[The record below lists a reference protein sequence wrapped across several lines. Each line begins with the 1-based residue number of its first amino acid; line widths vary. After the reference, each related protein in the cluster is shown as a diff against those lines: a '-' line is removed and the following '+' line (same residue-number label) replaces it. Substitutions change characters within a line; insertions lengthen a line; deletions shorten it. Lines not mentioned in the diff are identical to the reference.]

1 MKLTLRPT
9 SEQDEGFLRHLIIET
24 AAAELGAS
32 AWPEPL
38 RSQILD
44 MEYARR
50 RHANRTNDPEVQ
62 SSVIQVDGVDAGWI
76 VLVTMPDHLYLSE
89 IMILPELR
97 GGGIGTVAIGQVLS
111 KAGEAGKPVRLR
123 VNVMNPRAARLY
135 ERVGFRRI
143 DGDEV
148 QHVMECRPPTGS

>member
-1 MKLTLRPT
+1 MKVTLRPV
-9 SEQDEGFLRHLIIET
+9 SERDEGFLRHLIVGST
-24 AAAELGAS
+24 AAELGAS

-44 MEYARR
+44 MEYVRR

-62 SSVIQVDGVDAGWI
+62 NNVIRVDGVDAGWI
-76 VLVTMPDHLYLSE
+76 VVVTVPDHLYLAE
-89 IMILPELR
+89 IMILPEFR
-97 GGGIGTVAIGQVLS
+97 GRGIGTVAIGQILA

-123 VNVMNPRAARLY
+123 VNVMNSRAARLY
-135 ERVGFRRI
+135 ERFGFRRI

-148 QHVMECRPPTGS
+148 QHIMECPPPMES